1 MSAKLDVNARHVFE
15 YAPLDWARAFIESE
29 YTDSDNCR
37 LLHHWRGD
45 FWHYNGVCYEIK
57 DRQTLRADLYDF
69 LDQCAIIGE
78 QGPERA
84 KPKKGDIEKFIDALE
99 ASVHRLPSEDAPAW
113 VDGTPPELLELPI
126 SELLVCTNGLLH
138 IPTRRLLEP
147 TPRLFATSLLNVR
160 YDKDAPEPKRWMQFL
175 DELWGG
181 DRETN
186 DAETILAL
194 QLVFAYLLSGYTREQ
209 KIIFLVGIRR
219 SGKGTI
225 ARLLTALFGRDMVC
239 NPTFQSIGERFG
251 GENLIGKSIA
261 IIGDARLSG
270 RTDIQTCVER
280 LLSISGEDHQSV
292 QRKNKPDWNG
302 RLNFGAREK

>member
-1 MSAKLDVNARHVFE
+1 
-15 YAPLDWARAFIESE
+15 
-29 YTDSDNCR
+29 
-37 LLHHWRGD
+37 
-45 FWHYNGVCYEIK
+45 
-57 DRQTLRADLYDF
+57 
-69 LDQCAIIGE
+69 
-78 QGPERA
+78 
-84 KPKKGDIEKFIDALE
+84 
-99 ASVHRLPSEDAPAW
+99 
-113 VDGTPPELLELPI
+113 
-126 SELLVCTNGLLH
+126 
-138 IPTRRLLEP
+138 
-147 TPRLFATSLLNVR
+147 
-160 YDKDAPEPKRWMQFL
+160 MQFL

-302 RLNFGAREK
+302 RLNVRFLILSNEVPQLTDASATIASRMVALRFKKSFYGHEDKNLDEALLTELPGILNWTLDGFDAMRKIGLIQPYSALEDIRQMEELASPIRAFVEECTGFDSGRFWFCQDAFERWKWFCEDTNYRPGTIATFGKNLRAAFPKIDREKRHNDKKGKREWAYIGIYPVP